1 MRRRSTY
8 KDATMSKTTIRF
20 SSILESLPDTVPF
33 VAPEE
38 LERNRQQ
45 TFISRIGANES
56 AFGISPLAAEA
67 IKNAVGVSGCSWYG
81 DPLSYDIK
89 TLLCEQLNLT
99 REEICVDAGIDT
111 LLGLTVRMLMNPGD
125 VMVTSN
131 GAYPTVNYH
140 VKGVGG
146 IIHGVPYNNNHED
159 SVALAKAAHEHK
171 AKLVYLAN
179 PDNPMG
185 TRISV
190 EEILTLIED
199 LPANCVLMLDEAYVE
214 FMPDE
219 FAPSIN
225 TEVANVIRFRTF
237 SKAYGMAGMRIGYAF
252 GNDSLMKGYDKIR
265 NHFGVNKLAQI
276 AAAAS
281 LQDDTMLPT
290 VRESVDMGR
299 AKIYA
304 MANELGLDYLE
315 SFTNFVAVDLASSAR
330 AIKMLTLLDDHG
342 IFMRKPMQPPLDRY
356 LRVGVGTAEEH
367 DHLKSTFPMLLK
379 QL

>member
-1 MRRRSTY
+1 MRRKSTY
-8 KDATMSKTTIRF
+8 KNTSMTKILF
-20 SSILESLPDTVPF
+20 SSILEALPDSVPF

-45 TFISRIGANES
+45 KFISRIGANES
-56 AFGISPLAAEA
+56 AFGISTKAEEA
-67 IKNAVGVSGCSWYG
+67 IKKAVGISGCSWYG

-89 TLLCEQLNLT
+89 TLLGEQLGLR

-140 VKGVGG
+140 VRGVGG
-146 IIHGVPYNNNHED
+146 IVHGVPYSDNHED
-159 SVALAKAAHEHK
+159 PVALAEAAHEHR

-185 TRISV
+185 TRIS
-190 EEILTLIED
+190 EQEIHTLID
-199 LPANCVLMLDEAYVE
+199 NLPGNCVLMLDEAYFE
-214 FMPDE
+214 FMPE
-219 FAPSIN
+219 AYAPKIN
-225 TEVANVIRFRTF
+225 TAMVNVIRFRTF

-252 GNDSLMKGYDKIR
+252 GNESLMKGYDKIR

-281 LQDDTMLPT
+281 LQDEIMLPT
-290 VRESVDMGR
+290 VRESVAVGR

-304 MANELGLDYLE
+304 MANELDLPYLE
-315 SFTNFVAVDLASSAR
+315 SFTNFVAVDLASNER
-330 AIKMLTLLDDHG
+330 AIKMLSLLDEQG
-342 IFMRKPMQPPLDRY
+342 IFMRKPMQAPLDRY

-367 DHLKSTFPMLLK
+367 DFLAFKFPELLQ

>member
-1 MRRRSTY
+1 MT
-8 KDATMSKTTIRF
+8 KITF

-45 TFISRIGANES
+45 KFISRIGANES
-56 AFGISPLAAEA
+56 AFGISARAAEA

-89 TLLCEQLNLT
+89 TLLCEQLGLR

-146 IIHGVPYNNNHED
+146 IIHGVPYNDNHED
-159 SVALAKAAHEHK
+159 PVALAEAAHEHH

-185 TRISV
+185 TRIGV
-190 EEILTLIED
+190 EEILTLID
-199 LPANCVLMLDEAYVE
+199 NLPGNCVLMLDEAYFE
-214 FMPDE
+214 FMPEE
-219 FAPSIN
+219 FAPKIN
-225 TEVANVIRFRTF
+225 TAMANVIRFRTF

-252 GNDSLMKGYDKIR
+252 GNESLMKGYDKIR

-281 LQDDTMLPT
+281 LQDEKMLPT
-290 VRESVDMGR
+290 VRDSVAAGR
-299 AKIYA
+299 AKIYTLA
-304 MANELGLDYLE
+304 DELGLPYLE
-315 SFTNFVAVDLASSAR
+315 SFTNFVAVDLASSER
-330 AIKMLTLLDDHG
+330 AIKMLSLLDEHG
-342 IFMRKPMQPPLDRY
+342 IFMRKPMQAPLDRY

-367 DHLKSTFPMLLK
+367 DFFASKFPELLQ

>member
-1 MRRRSTY
+1 MT
-8 KDATMSKTTIRF
+8 KTTIRF

-146 IIHGVPYNNNHED
+146 IIHGVPYNDNHED

-225 TEVANVIRFRTF
+225 TEMANVIRFRTF

-252 GNDSLMKGYDKIR
+252 GNNSLMKGYDKIR

>member
-1 MRRRSTY
+1 MTR
-8 KDATMSKTTIRF
+8 IPF

-38 LERNRQQ
+38 LERKRQQ
-45 TFISRIGANES
+45 KFVSRIGANES

-67 IKNAVGVSGCSWYG
+67 IKSAVGVSGCSWYG

-89 TLLCEQLNLT
+89 TLLCERLGLT

-111 LLGLTVRMLMNPGD
+111 LLGLTVRMFMNPGD

-146 IIHGVPYNNNHED
+146 NIHGVPYNNNHED
-159 SVALAKAAHEHK
+159 PVALAEAAHEHK

-185 TRISV
+185 TRIGV
-190 EEILTLIED
+190 AEIQTLIEN
-199 LPANCVLMLDEAYVE
+199 LPTNCVLMLDEAYFE
-214 FMPDE
+214 FMPE
-219 FAPSIN
+219 EYAPSVN
-225 TEVANVIRFRTF
+225 TAMANVIRFRTF

-252 GNDSLMKGYDKIR
+252 GNESLMKGFDKIR

-276 AAAAS
+276 AATAS
-281 LQDDTMLPT
+281 LQDENMLLT
-290 VRESVDMGR
+290 VRESVAIGR
-299 AKIYA
+299 TRIYSLA
-304 MANELGLDYLE
+304 TDLGLDYLE
-315 SFTNFVAVDLASSAR
+315 SFTNFVAVDLTSSER
-330 AIKMLTLLDDHG
+330 AVKMLTLLDEHG
-342 IFMRKPMQPPLDRY
+342 IFMRKPMQAPLDRY
-356 LRVGVGTAEEH
+356 LRVGVGTVEEH
-367 DHLKSTFPMLLK
+367 NFFASKFPELLQ